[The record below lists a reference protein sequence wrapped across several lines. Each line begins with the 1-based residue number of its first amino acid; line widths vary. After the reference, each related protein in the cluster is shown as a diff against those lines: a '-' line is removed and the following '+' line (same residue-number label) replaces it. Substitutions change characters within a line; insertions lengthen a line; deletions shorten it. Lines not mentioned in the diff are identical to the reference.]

1 MRKIIV
7 ISMISL
13 DGVMQAPGGP
23 EEDTSGGFAFGGWT
37 ASFGGEGFDEHF
49 APLMQSS
56 DLLLGRRTFD
66 IFAGYWPQHA
76 EFWPGINEVTKYV
89 VSRTRTDSEWSNST
103 FLGGDDI
110 GHKGGDAVRDIHRL
124 KESDGGNLTVWG
136 SGDLIQTLLE
146 NDLVDELALVT
157 YPVTLGSGK
166 KLFDRGTLPA
176 AFTVTDGAVTPS
188 GVVFA
193 RYIRAGDLVTGNVG
207 PE

>member
-13 DGVMQAPGGP
+13 DGVLQAPGGP
-23 EEDTSGGFAFGGWT
+23 EEDTSGGFAYGGWT
-37 ASFGGEGFDEHF
+37 ASFDDEVFRQRF
-49 APLMQSS
+49 AELTKPS

-76 EFWPGINEVTKYV
+76 DFWPGINEVTKYV
-89 VSRTRTDSEWSNST
+89 VSTTEQASSWSNSV
-103 FLGGDDI
+103 FLGGLDDI
-110 GHKGGDAVRDIHRL
+110 RALRQSGDAD
-124 KESDGGNLTVWG
+124 LTVWG
-136 SGDLIQTLLE
+136 SGELIQALLE

-166 KLFDRGTLPA
+166 RLFDRGTIPA
-176 AFTVTDGAVTPS
+176 AFTVSDGVVTPS

-193 RYIRAGDLVTGNVG
+193 RYTRAGEIVTGNVG

>member
-13 DGVMQAPGGP
+13 DGVLQAPGGP
-23 EEDTSGGFAFGGWT
+23 DEDTSGGFTLGGWT
-37 ASFGGEGFDEHF
+37 ASYGDPEFDKRF
-49 APLMQSS
+49 AELTKPS
-56 DLLLGRRTFD
+56 DILVGRKTFD

-76 EFWPGINEVTKYV
+76 DFWPGINEVAKYA
-89 VSRTRTDSEWSNST
+89 VSRTPTEHESDWANTT
-103 FLGGDDI
+103 FLTGLDDI
-110 GHKGGDAVRDIHRL
+110 RKLKNAGDAD
-124 KESDGGNLTVWG
+124 LTVWG

-146 NDLVDELALVT
+146 NDLVDELALVI

-166 KLFDRGTLPA
+166 KLFDRGTIPA

-193 RYIRAGDLVTGNVG
+193 RYTRAGDIVTGTVG